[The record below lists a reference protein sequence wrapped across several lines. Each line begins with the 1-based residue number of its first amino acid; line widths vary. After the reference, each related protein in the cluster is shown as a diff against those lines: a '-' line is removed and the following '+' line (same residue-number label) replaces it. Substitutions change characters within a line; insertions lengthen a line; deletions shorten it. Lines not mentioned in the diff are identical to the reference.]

1 MAEKN
6 PAPDTSPTTAPS
18 NAPSN
23 APSSIFG
30 SAPFR
35 NLQEEMDRMFHAFSM
50 PQMSWR
56 PGAGD
61 GDGSLGLRVD
71 IGDSDKEIHIV
82 ADLPGVSEK
91 DTIVTL
97 EDNVLRI
104 HAERKNVSEKTD
116 ASWRIM
122 ERSQGVFERAIR
134 VPGGIDPTK
143 VQATIEN
150 GVLTVTL
157 PKPQKAEASEHRIPI
172 STK

>member
-1 MAEKN
+1 MADKN
-6 PAPDTSPTTAPS
+6 PAPGSTETATPTPAPT
-18 NAPSN
+18 PT
-23 APSSIFG
+23 SIFG
-30 SAPFR
+30 SPPFR

-61 GDGSLGLRVD
+61 SDGSLGLRVD
-71 IGDSDKEIHIV
+71 IGDSDKEIRIT

-104 HAERKNVSEKTD
+104 HAERKNVSEKSDT
-116 ASWRIM
+116 SWRIM

-134 VPGGIDPTK
+134 VPGGIDPEK
-143 VQATIEN
+143 VEATIEN

-157 PKPQKAEASEHRIPI
+157 PKPLKAEASEHRIPI